1 MPYEN
6 ACCLALERR
15 LCSNLGELGML
26 GEARNTA
33 QVQPNAQRSAYSHV
47 HDRVQASAHLFVTQS
62 GG

>member
-1 MPYEN
+1 MN
-6 ACCLALERR
+6 ACCLALERL
-15 LCSNLGELGML
+15 LCSNLGELGLL
-26 GEARNTA
+26 GKAISTT